1 MCIDMRKFLVASIIV
16 LAIFPLYVFTSCGDS
31 SKDDAIADSCYTI
44 PFISQLSYTQPQRAL
59 ELLDTAEQRR
69 LLPAADINGIRALIY
84 NNVFDMT
91 NVALVY
97 ARNAYDAAKSDA
109 DSATMIKSL
118 KMLTAL
124 NLEQS
129 HYGEVI
135 KCADEG
141 IDLAQNRQDMEA
153 MAYLLQFVSLAKHE
167 TQSVDAALESL
178 NRSNDIYS
186 EIAEKQADWKN
197 YDNYLYGLSQKA
209 NILIEEHRYDEA
221 LQVLPLAEAV
231 ANKAAHCKDVPEGV
245 ADRRYAELY
254 ALYMTAYS
262 EQKQMDKARTYFEKL
277 NHTQWS
283 KNSEGMKFVTPYL
296 ISQKRYDEAL
306 SRLNLEKR
314 NIAGSTDTL
323 TYYYVNTILYSER
336 ECYEQKGNLRKAL
349 DISKQM
355 KEMTD
360 TLYRREMNN
369 NIDELSTLFKNK
381 DMEMQLLM
389 QEQQMANHKGILVL
403 AMIALV
409 ILGAFA
415 GVLLYYNRK
424 INRKNKIAALM
435 ISELTEAHDKERKQA
450 IATPRTDDSEAD
462 NDMEKAL
469 FNRIVCTILEQKLF
483 LQKGFSRDDAA
494 ALAKITPKHLSSLF
508 QQFANGFPDYI
519 NTLRLE
525 HSVSILKSKPNYTVE
540 GISQECGFSSRQ
552 TYHRLFVEKYGMT
565 PTEFRSRSGS

>member
-1 MCIDMRKFLVASIIV
+1 MRKCLFALWMV
-16 LAIFPLYVFTSCGDS
+16 IFVIPLCVYTSCGGS
-31 SKDDAIADSCYTI
+31 SEGGETADSCYTI
-44 PFISQLSYTQPQRAL
+44 PYISQMCYTQPQRAL
-59 ELLDTAEQRR
+59 ELLDTADQRHI
-69 LLPAADINGIRALIY
+69 LAPADINGMRALIY

-97 ARNAYDAAKSDA
+97 ARKAYDAAKSDA
-109 DSATMIKSL
+109 DSTTMIKSI

-135 KCADEG
+135 KYADEG
-141 IDLAQNRQDMEA
+141 IDIAKNRQDLEA
-153 MAYLLQFVSLAKHE
+153 MAYLLQFVGLAKHE
-167 TQSVDAALESL
+167 TQSLDAALESL

-186 EIAEKQADWKN
+186 EIAEKQGGWN
-197 YDNYLYGLSQKA
+197 SLDNYLYGLSQKA
-209 NILIEEHRYDEA
+209 NILIGEHRYAEA

-231 ANKAAHCKDVPEGV
+231 TRKLALCKDVPEGV
-245 ADRRYAELY
+245 ADRRFAELY

-262 EQKQMDKARTYFEKL
+262 EQKQLDKARTYFEKFTS
-277 NHTQWS
+277 TQWS
-283 KNSEGMKFVTPYL
+283 KNPEGMKFVTPYL
-296 ISQKRYDEAL
+296 ISQKQYDEAL
-306 SRLNLEKR
+306 SRINQEKR
-314 NIAGSTDTL
+314 NIAASTDTL
-323 TYYYVNTILYSER
+323 TYYFVNTILYNER
-336 ECYEQKGNLRKAL
+336 ECYEQKGNLQKAL

-355 KEMTD
+355 KVMAD
-360 TLYRREMNN
+360 TIYRREMNN
-369 NIDELSTLFKNK
+369 NIGELSTLFKNK

-389 QEQQMANHKGILVL
+389 QEQQMARHKGIFVV

-424 INRKNKIAALM
+424 INRKNKIAAMM
-435 ISELTEAHDKERKQA
+435 ISELTEAHDMVRMQA
-450 IATPRTDDSEAD
+450 IAEPQTHDAEAD

-469 FNRIVCTILEQKLF
+469 FDRIVRIILEQKLF
-483 LQKGFSRDDAA
+483 LQKGFGRDDAA

-525 HSVSILKSKPNYTVE
+525 YSVSILKSKPNYTVE

-565 PTEFRSRSGS
+565 PTEFRSRSTK